1 MSDNAEFLEIWHEA
15 YELYCTNGKL
25 AMNTYLRVLIRAGI
39 LTRGDAETLSTNII
53 ETYNL

>member
-1 MSDNAEFLEIWHEA
+1 MSDNAEFLAIWQDA

-25 AMNTYLRVLIRAGI
+25 AMHTYLRSLIRDGI
-39 LTRGDAETLSTNII
+39 LTQGDAETLSDNII